1 MIAFDHLTLDAR
13 KTTKEGFLAVR
24 ARAARTGLYDYAGFE
39 VDPDNAHGLRDKA
52 VVKVYRSGDQVFDR
66 ASIASFI
73 GKPITN
79 DHPAT
84 AVTADNWRE
93 HARGT
98 VMGAVRDG
106 EYVSFDL
113 MLTDA
118 AAIAAVKSGKR
129 ELSNGYQTTLDFT
142 PGTTPEGHAYDVKQ
156 TAIVG
161 NHIAIVDRG
170 RAGPE
175 CRIADAIAVCDANPA
190 AVAALSIALQDGA
203 KEAVAWLKKAIALHE
218 KHMNGSA
225 PTTGKEGEKSQM
237 LMMEQMK
244 NALAEL
250 GGGDAKSGE
259 TGMKMDVYPSRIFEQ
274 ENPMKTLTIDGLKVP
289 NISDEAEAAIVK
301 LQADKAAADKAL
313 AAKDSEI
320 DELKA
325 KVVDQATIDALA
337 DAKAEVVA
345 KAKAVVGDKLGETKG
360 KTVAEVRRM
369 ALDAAA
375 IDVADKSDDYV
386 EARFDALT
394 ADAKPAT
401 ATIHNLPRVTATD
414 AQSAEAKAF
423 ADSVANLNAWR
434 KAKA

>member
-1 MIAFDHLTLDAR
+1 MIAFDHLTLDAP

-24 ARAARTGLYDYAGFE
+24 ARAARTGLYDYAGSE

-113 MLTDA
+113 MLTDS

-161 NHIAIVDRG
+161 NHIALVDRG

-190 AVAALSIALQDGA
+190 AVAALQEGNAVKKITLDGLQVDLSDADAVSAAIAKLQD
-203 KEAVAWLKKAIALHE
+203 KASNAE
-218 KHMNGSA
+218 
-225 PTTGKEGEKSQM
+225 T
-237 LMMEQMK
+237 
-244 NALAEL
+244 ALA
-250 GGGDAKSGE
+250 DAK
-259 TGMKMDVYPSRIFEQ
+259 
-274 ENPMKTLTIDGLKVP
+274 
-289 NISDEAEAAIVK
+289 AAH
-301 LQADKAAADKAL
+301 DKAM
-313 AAKDSEI
+313 AAKDAEI
-320 DELKA
+320 DELKK
-325 KVVDQATIDALA
+325 KVVDQAAIDALA

-375 IDVADKSDDYV
+375 IDVTDKSDDYV

-401 ATIHNLPRVTATD
+401 ATIHNLPRVAATD
-414 AQSAEAKAF
+414 STNHRAV
-423 ADSVANLNAWR
+423 ADALRFGRYA
-434 KAKA
+434 